1 MTFTKTI
8 KHTLFSLGLGIGMLA
23 SSTSFAQDSHNH
35 KDGRTCTTDHNLER
49 LLSIN
54 PEAKDNMDKVEAF
67 TQNYIQN
74 LSNQRTEATVYTIPV
89 VVHVI
94 YNTSAQNISQ
104 AQIQSQIDVLN
115 QDFRRTN
122 SDYTLTPSEFAGS
135 VADTEIQFVL
145 ATTDPNGNPTSGV
158 TRTQTSKS
166 SFSTN
171 DDMKFDSRGGK
182 NAWNT
187 QKYLNMWVCNM
198 SGGILGYAQ
207 FPGSGAA
214 NTDGVVMLTTGF
226 GSTGNVNAPF
236 NKGRTATHEVG
247 HWLNLRHIWGDG
259 ACGADDFVSDTPIA
273 AASNGGCPSYPS
285 KSCSNNGGFSS
296 DMFMNYMDYTN
307 DACMYMFTT
316 GQKNRM
322 RAVLDAGGFRSALVT
337 GGGVDPDPD
346 PNPSYCATKG
356 NSVADEWIA
365 GVAVGSLNKTSGANG
380 GYADFTSTSVN
391 LSQGSSNALTLTPG
405 FAGTT
410 YNEYWKVW
418 IDFNKDNDFEDAG
431 ELVYDAGS
439 VSSAVRTGT
448 INIPSNAS
456 TGSTRMRVSM
466 KYNGAQTS
474 CETFSYG
481 EVEDYTVNITGASTP
496 SCGVPSGLS
505 SSSVTS
511 SSFTASWSSVSGAT
525 SYDLRVRTG
534 GGTWTVLNSTS
545 TSLNVTGA
553 SASTTYELQVR
564 ANCSVSSAY
573 SSSSSVTTS
582 AAPVVSYCAS
592 KGNSVSD
599 EWIQRVQVGS
609 INNNSGSNGGYA
621 DFTNLSTTFTK
632 GTNYTITITPTWSG
646 RTYSEAYDV
655 WVDYNQD
662 GDFDD
667 SGEKVYSRS
676 KTTSSSISGSF
687 TIPSSAANGATRM
700 RVTMKYNANASPC
713 ETFSYG
719 EVEDYTVVIGSANI
733 INPAPMAY
741 HNDRPQD
748 ARVDGTKDGDVAFVA
763 FPNPAS
769 QTLNVRL
776 GYFSVDSEVV
786 IYSVTGAQV
795 VKTTLTSQETAINVS
810 KLPKGMYILS
820 VNNGREVET
829 MKFIKE

>member
-8 KHTLFSLGLGIGMLA
+8 KHTLFSFGLGIGMLA
-23 SSTSFAQDSHNH
+23 SSTSFAQDSHGH
-35 KDGRTCTTDHNLER
+35 KDGRSCTTDHNLER

-54 PEAKDNMDKVEAF
+54 PEAKQKMRNIETF

-74 LSNQRTEATVYTIPV
+74 QKNQRTEATVYTIPV

-94 YNTSAQNISQ
+94 YNTSAQNVSQ

-135 VADTEIQFVL
+135 VADTEIEFVL
-145 ATTDPNGNPTSGV
+145 ASTDPNGNPTTGV
-158 TRTQTSKS
+158 TRTQTSKT

-171 DDMKFDSRGGK
+171 DAMKFTSQGGK
-182 NAWNT
+182 DAWNT
-187 QKYLNMWVCNM
+187 QKYLNIWVCNM

-214 NTDGVVMLTTGF
+214 NTDGVVILTTGF
-226 GSTGNVNAPF
+226 GSTGNVGAPF
-236 NKGRTATHEVG
+236 NLGRTTTHEVG

-307 DACMYMFTT
+307 DACMYMFTE
-316 GQKNRM
+316 GQKSRM
-322 RAVLDAGGFRSALVT
+322 RAVLTGFRSDLVS
-337 GGGVDPDPD
+337 GGTT
-346 PNPSYCATKG
+346 NPPTTSYCASKG
-356 NSVADEWIA
+356 NSVSDEWIA
-365 GVAVGSLNKTSGANG
+365 GVKVGSLNKTSGANG
-380 GYADFTSTSVN
+380 GYADFTSNSVT

-405 FAGTT
+405 FSGTS

-418 IDFNKDNDFEDAG
+418 VDFNKDNDFDDAG

-439 VSSAVRTGT
+439 ASSAVRTGT
-448 INIPSNAS
+448 LAIPSNAP

-481 EVEDYTVNITGASTP
+481 EVEDYTINITSGSTP
-496 SCGVPSGLS
+496 SCGVPAGLS

-525 SYDLRVRTG
+525 SYDVRVRTG
-534 GGTWTVLNSTS
+534 GGSWNVLNSTS
-545 TSLNVTGA
+545 TSLGLTGA
-553 SASTTYELQVR
+553 SASTQYEFQVR

-573 SSSSSVTTS
+573 SSSAFVTTS
-582 AAPVVSYCAS
+582 SAPVVSYCAS

-609 INNNSGSNGGYA
+609 INNNSGANGGYA
-621 DFTNLSTTFTK
+621 DFTNLSTTFAK
-632 GTNYTITITPTWSG
+632 GTAYTITITPAWAS

-667 SGEKVYSRS
+667 SGEKVYTRTRS
-676 KTTSSSISGSF
+676 TSSSVSGSF
-687 TIPSSAANGATRM
+687 TIPSSAANGSTRM
-700 RVTMKYNANASPC
+700 RVSMKYNGNATPC

-719 EVEDYTVVIGSANI
+719 EVEDYTVVIGNTNR
-733 INPAPMAY
+733 INPSPMAY
-741 HNDRPQD
+741 HNDKAQD

-769 QTLNVRL
+769 QTLNIRL
-776 GYFSVDSEVV
+776 GYFSLDSEVV
-786 IYSVTGAQV
+786 IYSVTGARV
-795 VKTTLTSQETAINVS
+795 LNTTLTSQETSINVS

-820 VNNGREVET
+820 VNNGREIET